1 MFQAKE
7 QDKTTEDKTTR
18 QKRAKYKRSPIF
30 FINISKKSHK

>member
-7 QDKTTEDKTTR
+7 QDKTTEDKTR